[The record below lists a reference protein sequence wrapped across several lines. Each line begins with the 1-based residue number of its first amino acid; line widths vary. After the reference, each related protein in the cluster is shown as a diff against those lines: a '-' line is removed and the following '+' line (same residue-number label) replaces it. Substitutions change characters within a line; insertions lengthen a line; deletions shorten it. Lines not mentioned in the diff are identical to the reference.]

1 MSDAPN
7 ENAAGAGPYP
17 SGLDKPVQEHLGK
30 ELRGIYNVIADK
42 PAYLGESPLPA
53 ALETQLD
60 RLARRLTASEQGAAA
75 VDAALQELSDSP
87 EGETQE

>member
-1 MSDAPN
+1 MSDAPDK
-7 ENAAGAGPYP
+7 NAAGAGPY

-30 ELRGIYNVIADK
+30 ELRGIYNVVADK

-60 RLARRLTASEQGAAA
+60 RLNRRLTASEQGAAA
-75 VDAALQELSDSP
+75 VDAALQGLTDPDEP
-87 EGETQE
+87 QG